1 MKTQITGTGPIK
13 NGRFHVDVVET
24 RWGFLT
30 THRPVVAVLYIHAMD
45 GVRHAY
51 YADTFEEVSES
62 LLKRLQ
68 YVLSHLLASVPTT

>member
-30 THRPVVAVLYIHAMD
+30 THRPVVAVLYEAG

-51 YADTFEEVSES
+51 YADTFESVDRPAME
-62 LLKRLQ
+62 LLSNV
-68 YVLSHLLASVPTT
+68 YTHLTSA